1 MTHSLR
7 IRVLLL
13 VFLLNALVFGASGVF
28 VLRTLVQEYGKAEN
42 EITEDL
48 VATIRDTIRPEAVNL
63 RSILEWRNWGFFEDA
78 LIVERGRRGLAVSEA
93 GKITPE
99 GLELNPVG
107 LHARR
112 VDFDHQAALAGIKV
126 ALESLQP
133 VDGVEH
139 GRVLPIAGPDGKTWG
154 GLWYR
159 AADRVDEGG
168 LVRGLLPWFALSTL
182 LLTLVTFF
190 AMRRLVLDPVE
201 MLAEGA
207 RRVRGGDFSVRL
219 PESQRRD
226 EITDLVRSFNE
237 MTSTVGGFNERL
249 AEEVLAATDK
259 ARQAEAA
266 AMTQRRLAAMGEL
279 AAGLAHEINNP
290 LGGLQNAVTTLQ
302 RHDLP
307 DAKREQYLK
316 LLETGLERI
325 GETVNRLR
333 RFTPRETQ
341 SEDVDLSAV
350 ARDAIDLVQH
360 RATRLGVE
368 IRCVEIGRDAPE
380 HRVQGARNDIGQAVL
395 NLLANSL
402 DALEESGS
410 RDEDGARIDVR
421 IQRMDDGVSFTVRD
435 NGPGVDADELAQ
447 VSDLYYTTK
456 EVGKGTGLGLALV
469 HNALAR
475 HSGKVRIK
483 SERGRFFEV
492 ELWFPLRGNAGG
504 GAAEA

>member
-28 VLRTLVQEYGKAEN
+28 VLRTLLQEYELAEN
-42 EITEDL
+42 ETTEDL
-48 VATIRDTIRPEAVNL
+48 VATIRDTIRPEQVNL
-63 RSILEWRNWGFFEDA
+63 RSILEWRSWGFFEDA
-78 LIVERGRRGLAVSEA
+78 LIVERGKRGLTVSEA
-93 GKITPE
+93 GRITAE
-99 GLELNPVG
+99 GLELNPLG
-107 LHARR
+107 IQERR
-112 VDFDHQAALAGIKV
+112 VDFDHQAALAGIKL
-126 ALESLQP
+126 ALDSLEP
-133 VDGVEH
+133 VEEVEN
-139 GRVLPIAGPDGKTWG
+139 GRVLPIAGPDGESWG

-159 AADRVDEGG
+159 TADRVDEGG

-190 AMRRLVLDPVE
+190 AMRRMVLDPVE

-219 PESQRRD
+219 PESKSRD

-249 AEEVLAATDK
+249 AEEALAATDK

-290 LGGLQNAVTTLQ
+290 LGGLQNAVTTLE
-302 RHDLP
+302 REDLP
-307 DAKREQYLK
+307 AAKREQYLK
-316 LLETGLERI
+316 LLATGLERI

-333 RFTPRETQ
+333 RFTPREAQ
-341 SEDVDLSAV
+341 SERVDLSAV
-350 ARDAIDLVQH
+350 ARDAIELVQH
-360 RATRLGVE
+360 RAERLGVE
-368 IRCVEIGRDAPE
+368 IDCVEIGRDSAE
-380 HRVQGARNDIGQAVL
+380 KRLRGARNDIGQAVL

-410 RDEDGARIDVR
+410 KDEAGARIDVR

-435 NGPGVDADELAQ
+435 NGPGVDPDELAQ
-447 VSDLYYTTK
+447 VSDLFYTTK

-475 HSGKVRIK
+475 HSGNVWIK
-483 SERGRFFEV
+483 SERGKFFEV
-492 ELWFPLRGNAGG
+492 ELWFPLQKSGG
-504 GAAEA
+504 GEA